1 MDDSQLLRY
10 SRQILLP
17 QIGIEGQERL
27 RAARVLIMGVGGLG
41 SPAALYLAAA
51 GVGQLVLC
59 DIDKVELSN
68 LQRQIIHSTA
78 QLGQSKVESA
88 QERLHALN
96 PLVEIHQL
104 PSPWSPESL
113 RQSLASIDVVLD
125 CTDNLHTRFMINAA
139 CVQAKV
145 PLISGAAIRFE
156 GQISV
161 FRNDWAHSPCYR
173 CLYPHTELPVE
184 SCSQNGVLAPVVGII
199 GSLQA
204 VEALKLI
211 IQIGENLVG
220 RLLLLDTFTMES
232 QIMTFPKKTHCPVCA
247 CPD

>member
-27 RAARVLIMGVGGLG
+27 RAARVLIMGLGGLG

-59 DIDKVELSN
+59 DIDQVEVSN
-68 LQRQIIHSTA
+68 LQRQIIHRTA
-78 QLGQSKVESA
+78 TIGHSKVESA
-88 QERLHALN
+88 RERLHALN
-96 PLVEIHQL
+96 PLVEISQL

-113 RQSLASIDVVLD
+113 RQSLASIDVVAD
-125 CTDNLHTRFMINAA
+125 CTDNLQTRLMINAA

-145 PLISGAAIRFE
+145 PLVSGAAIRFE

-161 FRNDWAHSPCYR
+161 FRNDLTHSPCYR
-173 CLYPHTELPVE
+173 CLYPQTELAVE
-184 SCSQNGVLAPVVGII
+184 TCSQNGVLAPVVGII

-204 VEALKLI
+204 VETLKLI
-211 IQIGENLVG
+211 MQVGENLVG

-232 QIMTFPKKTHCPVCA
+232 QIMTFPKNPHCPVCA
-247 CPD
+247 H

>member
-1 MDDSQLLRY
+1 MNDAQLLRY

-17 QIGIEGQERL
+17 QVGIEGQERL
-27 RAARVLIMGVGGLG
+27 RAARVLIMGLGGLG

-51 GVGQLVLC
+51 GVGHLVLC

-78 QLGQSKVESA
+78 SIGHSKVESA
-88 QERLHALN
+88 REHLHALN
-96 PLVEIHQL
+96 PLIDISLL

-113 RQSLASIDVVLD
+113 RQSLEQIDVVLD
-125 CTDNLHTRFMINAA
+125 CTDNLHTRFMINEA

-145 PLISGAAIRFE
+145 PLVSGAAIRFE

-161 FRNDWAHSPCYR
+161 FRNDLTQSPCYR
-173 CLYPHTELPVE
+173 CLYPQTEMPVE
-184 SCSQNGVLAPVVGII
+184 TCSQNGVLAPVVGII

-211 IQIGENLVG
+211 MAIGENLVG

-232 QIMTFPKKTHCPVCA
+232 QMMTFPKNPHCPVCA
-247 CPD
+247 P

>member
-27 RAARVLIMGVGGLG
+27 RAARVLIMGLGGLG

-51 GVGQLVLC
+51 GVGHLILC
-59 DIDKVELSN
+59 DIDQVELSN
-68 LQRQIIHSTA
+68 LQRQIIHCTA
-78 QLGQSKVESA
+78 KLGHSKVESA
-88 QERLHALN
+88 RERLHALN
-96 PLVEIHQL
+96 PLLEIHQL
-104 PSPWSPESL
+104 SCPWSPESL
-113 RQSLASIDVVLD
+113 RQSLGHIDVVLD
-125 CTDNLHTRFMINAA
+125 CTDNLHTRLIINEA
-139 CVQAKV
+139 CVKAKV
-145 PLISGAAIRFE
+145 PLVSGAAIRFE

-161 FRNDWAHSPCYR
+161 FRNDLAHNPCYR
-173 CLYPHTELPVE
+173 CLYPQTEMPVE
-184 SCSQNGVLAPVVGII
+184 TCSQNGVLAPVVGII

-211 IQIGENLVG
+211 MQIGENLIG

-232 QIMTFPKKTHCPVCA
+232 QIMTFSKNPHCPVCTS
-247 CPD
+247 

>member
-27 RAARVLIMGVGGLG
+27 RAARVLMMGLGGLG

-51 GVGQLVLC
+51 GVGHLVLC
-59 DIDKVELSN
+59 DIDTVELSN

-78 QLGQSKVESA
+78 TIGHSKVESA
-88 QERLHALN
+88 RERLHALN
-96 PLVEIHQL
+96 PLIKISQL
-104 PSPWSPESL
+104 PSPWSLESL

-125 CTDNLHTRFMINAA
+125 CTDNLHTRLIINQA
-139 CVQAKV
+139 CLNAKV

-161 FRNDWAHSPCYR
+161 FRNDLAHSPCYC
-173 CLYPHTELPVE
+173 CLYPQTESTVE
-184 SCSQNGVLAPVVGII
+184 TCSQNGVLAPIVGII

-211 IQIGENLVG
+211 MQIGENLVG

-232 QIMTFPKKTHCPVCA
+232 QIMTFPKNPHCPVCA
-247 CPD
+247 P